1 MAPQPT
7 LFKVFSV
14 GQITSIKCCPLAAH
28 RSAADAEGKREKNR
42 GEGVIQCSLERREK
56 NKNGF
61 TSRSQSLAAVFTT
74 LSHSLTRSVT
84 RGPSDSFSI

>member
-28 RSAADAEGKREKNR
+28 RSAAADAEGKREKNR
-42 GEGVIQCSLERREK
+42 GEGTKTESRRDRRVWPRFSRRSL
-56 NKNGF
+56 
-61 TSRSQSLAAVFTT
+61 T
-74 LSHSLTRSVT
+74 HSLTRSVT